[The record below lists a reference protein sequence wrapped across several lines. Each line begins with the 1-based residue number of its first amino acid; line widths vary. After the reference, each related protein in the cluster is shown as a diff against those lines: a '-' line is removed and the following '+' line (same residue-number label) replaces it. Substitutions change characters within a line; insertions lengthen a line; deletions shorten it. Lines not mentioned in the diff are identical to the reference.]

1 MEWLESLILGA
12 VQGITEFLPVSS
24 SGHLSITQ
32 QGFTWLT
39 GNPRGGRENLFFDV
53 MLHAGT
59 VLAILFHYRRSIRE
73 AARGLS
79 RNGADVAPGFDRAS
93 VIRIGTL
100 AIVATLPLIPVAL
113 FFREQM
119 EELVQSG
126 AAVAA
131 GFLITATVLALTSLK
146 LVGTDEGRGPDQTT
160 WRDALLIG
168 LAQMLAAPFPGI
180 SRSGM
185 TIAAALS
192 LGLSRTWAVGFSL
205 LIAVPTILGAAAFEL
220 KHALADPEAL
230 GLTPDRVSQTVAA
243 TILAGLVG
251 YAAIIWLV
259 RVVRAGR
266 IWYFSVYLVGLAV
279 MMLGFVAT
287 TGRNDAGSTSDALD
301 RTAGSRDP
309 GPSAEPRPAAPISA
323 LDRPHAARP

>member
-39 GNPRGGRENLFFDV
+39 GHPRGGRENLFFGV

-59 VLAILFHYRRSIRE
+59 LIAILFHYRRSIRE
-73 AARGLS
+73 GARGLL
-79 RNGADVAPGFDRAS
+79 RNEADVAPGFDRAS
-93 VIRIGTL
+93 VIRVGAL
-100 AIVATLPLIPVAL
+100 AIVATLPLVPVAL
-113 FFREQM
+113 FFREWL
-119 EELVQSG
+119 ESLVQSG
-126 AAVAA
+126 AAVAS
-131 GFLITATVLALTSLK
+131 GLLVTASVLALTSLK

-160 WRDALLIG
+160 WKDALLIG
-168 LAQMLAAPFPGI
+168 LAQMIAPLPGV

-185 TIAAALS
+185 TIAAALG

-205 LIAVPTILGAAAFEL
+205 LIAVPAILGAATLEL
-220 KHALADPEAL
+220 KHALVDPEAL
-230 GLTPDRVSQTVAA
+230 GLTPDRVAQTVAA

-266 IWYFSVYLVGLAV
+266 IWYFSVYLLALAAL
-279 MMLGFVAT
+279 MLGLVARAEK
-287 TGRNDAGSTSDALD
+287 GHVGSSSDALD
-301 RTAGSRDP
+301 RAAGRLDS
-309 GPSAEPRPAAPISA
+309 GPSARPLVVAPISA
-323 LDRPHAARP
+323 LDRPLDDRP